1 MIDSLVTYAIGGV
14 ATMNVSFTEKQERYI
29 SSQLESGDYQN
40 ASEVVRDALRL
51 HEVYRHRV
59 IEELRAEI
67 AKGWEGEASTRNA
80 KDIVKAKS
88 RSKKSS

>member
-1 MIDSLVTYAIGGV
+1 
-14 ATMNVSFTEKQERYI
+14 MNISFTNKQEEYI
-29 SSQLESGDYQN
+29 SSQVKQGDFQN

-67 AKGWEGEASTRNA
+67 AKGWEGPSSKRNV
-80 KDIVKAKS
+80 KDIIKAKTAK
-88 RSKKSS
+88 RKN